1 MPHYAWKG
9 LQGDKYATVRVEA
22 INREEAA
29 FKVKQDKVIITSLT
43 RISGDR
49 SEDLN
54 LDLIKESN
62 ESTIFVGFIFSW
74 E

>member
-1 MPHYAWKG
+1 MKTK
-9 LQGDKYATVRVEA
+9 DIKEFETDITVH
-22 INREEAA
+22 
-29 FKVKQDKVIITSLT
+29 LT